1 MNTCERCRGAGHR
14 PADCEDQGRPM
25 CSRTCP
31 CRHGAAEPDPAPY
44 WSLVAAGADAGE
56 GIDPAGE
63 AVAAG
68 EQGP

>member
-1 MNTCERCRGAGHR
+1 MSTCERCRGAGHR

-25 CSRTCP
+25 CSRTCT

-56 GIDPAGE
+56 VIAPAGE

-68 EQGP
+68 EQGS